1 MKQKY
6 TDCSNPISDF
16 IVIRDLSVEY
26 PGGHRALEGI
36 TLKIRQGESTVL
48 LGRSGAGKSTL
59 LRCLNL
65 LQKPTTGSIW
75 VNGIGDLTE
84 RLDLRDYRRQTGM
97 VFQLHHLISRQS
109 ALQNVLMG
117 RLAYHATI
125 RSLFPLPEGDIAV
138 AMECLERVG
147 LADKALKRADQLSG
161 GERQR
166 VGIARALA
174 QRPKII
180 LAIELH
186 VLTSYAAMIEAT
198 RNGRIDLAFFGPL
211 SYCMAKDKAA
221 IEPFAAKIKDG
232 TATYKSVIIAGANS
246 GVEKPEDIRG
256 KRMAYGDQASTSS
269 HLIPKGVL
277 AQRGIK
283 PADYQ
288 ESFLGKHD
296 AVALNVMRGNVDA
309 GGLSQV
315 IFASLV
321 EKGTIDKTKVKVVAE
336 SDPIPEYPWVMQTDL
351 ATALREE
358 IRKAFLELKDPAILK
373 PLKADGFASIKDS
386 DYDVIRNAAKIL
398 GLDLGSLEK

>member
-1 MKQKY
+1 MKRK
-6 TDCSNPISDF
+6 
-16 IVIRDLSVEY
+16 
-26 PGGHRALEGI
+26 
-36 TLKIRQGESTVL
+36 
-48 LGRSGAGKSTL
+48 
-59 LRCLNL
+59 
-65 LQKPTTGSIW
+65 
-75 VNGIGDLTE
+75 
-84 RLDLRDYRRQTGM
+84 
-97 VFQLHHLISRQS
+97 
-109 ALQNVLMG
+109 
-117 RLAYHATI
+117 
-125 RSLFPLPEGDIAV
+125 LFA
-138 AMECLERVG
+138 VG
-147 LADKALKRADQLSG
+147 LALAWFVCHATGDAVAGASRDPEMLRVALLPDESASKVIQDNDGLKVYLEKR
-161 GERQR
+161 
-166 VGIARALA
+166 LA
-174 QRPKII
+174 KK
-180 LAIELH
+180 IELH

-232 TATYKSVIIAGANS
+232 TATYTSVIIAGANS

-321 EKGTIDKTKVKVVAE
+321 EKGTIDKTKVKIVAE